1 VNREDSRSLALAVL
15 ATAGLLLI
23 VVGSILSVTWDGSQ
37 VQFSNKDL
45 GIAIFTSWG
54 PTLIIVGVLMFAS
67 MLGGVFIAQ
76 EEKE

>member
-1 VNREDSRSLALAVL
+1 MNREDHRGWALAVL
-15 ATAGLLLI
+15 ATTGLLLI

-45 GIAIFTSWG
+45 GFAIFTSWG

>member
-1 VNREDSRSLALAVL
+1 MNREDSRSLALAVL

-45 GIAIFTSWG
+45 GFAIFTSWG

-76 EEKE
+76 EENE

>member
-1 VNREDSRSLALAVL
+1 VNREDNRSLALAVL
-15 ATAGLLLI
+15 AAAGLLLI

-37 VQFSNKDL
+37 VQFDNKDL
-45 GIAIFTSWG
+45 GFAIFTSWG